1 MLEKFKNKILGLAKE
16 AVFSVEKELDGE
28 SGKNKK
34 IAAIKYVISH
44 LPVASSLKYILGF
57 VLSVFIDSAVEIAVA
72 FMNKQEIIEEI

>member
-1 MLEKFKNKILGLAKE
+1 MLDNFKNKVLELAKE
-16 AVFSVEKELDGE
+16 AVLSVEKELEAE

-44 LPVASSLKYILGF
+44 LPVATSLKYILGF

>member
-1 MLEKFKNKILGLAKE
+1 MLEKFKNKVLGLAKE
-16 AVFSVEKELDGE
+16 AVYSVEKELYGE

-44 LPVASSLKYILGF
+44 LPVASSIKYILGF